1 MIHHQRYA
9 AVILA
14 AGLSSRMGDNKL
26 LLPWTDSAPIISH
39 VLRAYANVNV
49 PNVKPIIV
57 VTGRDAER
65 VAAAVADYQPTLV
78 HNADFASGE
87 MLSSVKRG
95 LRALPSATQAVFIQ
109 PGDMPGMTDA
119 VIERL
124 AAAHE
129 PGWNVAPR
137 YQGRRGHPVL
147 LDRAHWRAM
156 LDLPAGARPRDGL
169 RGTRLRLLEVA
180 EAGVLLD
187 VDTRAAYEEVMRRTL
202 NEP

>member
-1 MIHHQRYA
+1 
-9 AVILA
+9 
-14 AGLSSRMGDNKL
+14 MGANKL
-26 LLPWTDSAPIISH
+26 LLPWTDGAPIISH

-49 PNVKPIIV
+49 TNVQPIIV

-65 VAAAVADYQPTLV
+65 VAAAVADYQPTLA
-78 HNADFASGE
+78 HNADFATGE

-95 LRALPSATQAVFIQ
+95 IRALPSATQAVFIQ
-109 PGDMPGMTDA
+109 PGDMPGMTGA
-119 VIERL
+119 VIGQL

-129 PGWNVAPR
+129 PGWNVTPR

-147 LDRAHWRAM
+147 LDRAYWRAM
-156 LDLPAGARPRDGL
+156 LDLPAGARPRAAL

-187 VDTRAAYEEVMRRTL
+187 VDTRVVYERELEATQSTQSESPESPRQS
-202 NEP
+202 PS